1 MPSNGPVPD
10 SVTASGVKALFNANW
25 GPHND
30 VSVPVVTGVSCGGAT
45 FVCKQA
51 VPLSAVAVASTIN
64 VSANFTTSFLGIIGQ
79 SQIKLS
85 VTANASDNIPV
96 YMTFYLLL
104 DNTPSMGIAS
114 TTAGIQTMV
123 NNTPDQCAFACHD
136 LSNNNNY
143 YNLAHQLGVVTRIN
157 NVALAAKNLLQ
168 TAQSTETS
176 NGIPNEFSVAIYD
189 FGAAASD
196 PTASSYTGFTQVYPS
211 QLGATSTDL
220 SSAGSA
226 AAAIDLMTV
235 PNSSAYNDED
245 TSLNDPLNFAAA
257 NLTSS
262 GTGLSSS
269 SSQPVIFFV
278 SDGVTD
284 DCNSAVAN
292 TGDGTCRSIVP
303 VDTTACTTLKN
314 NGVKV
319 AVLYTTY
326 LPLPTNPYW
335 QQHIAQKLQS
345 WFAPWTQPSPPNP
358 AADTIANNM
367 SSCASPGLY
376 FEVNSNGDINA
387 AMQALFEKVVASVK
401 ITG

>member
-1 MPSNGPVPD
+1 
-10 SVTASGVKALFNANW
+10 
-25 GPHND
+25 
-30 VSVPVVTGVSCGGAT
+30 
-45 FVCKQA
+45 
-51 VPLSAVAVASTIN
+51 
-64 VSANFTTSFLGIIGQ
+64 
-79 SQIKLS
+79 
-85 VTANASDNIPV
+85 
-96 YMTFYLLL
+96 
-104 DNTPSMGIAS
+104 
-114 TTAGIQTMV
+114 MV
-123 NNTPDQCAFACHD
+123 NNTPDKCAFACHD
-136 LSNNNNY
+136 LSNGNNY
-143 YNLAHQLGVVTRIN
+143 YNLAHQLGVATRIN

-196 PTASSYTGFTQVYPS
+196 PTSSSYTGFSQVYPS
-211 QLGATSTDL
+211 QTGVTSTDL
-220 SSAGSA
+220 SSAATA

-235 PNSSAYNDED
+235 PNGSAYNDED
-245 TSLNDPLNFAAA
+245 TNLNDPLNFAAA

-262 GTGLSSS
+262 GTGTSAN

-284 DCNSAVAN
+284 TCNAAAAN

-303 VDTTACTTLKN
+303 INTAACTTLKN
-314 NGVKV
+314 HGIKV

-326 LPLPTNPYW
+326 LPLPTNGYW
-335 QQHIAQKLQS
+335 QQHIAQNLQS
-345 WFAPWTQPSPPNP
+345 WYAPWTQPSPPNP

-367 SSCASPGLY
+367 NACASPGLY
-376 FEVNSNGDINA
+376 FEVNSDGDINA